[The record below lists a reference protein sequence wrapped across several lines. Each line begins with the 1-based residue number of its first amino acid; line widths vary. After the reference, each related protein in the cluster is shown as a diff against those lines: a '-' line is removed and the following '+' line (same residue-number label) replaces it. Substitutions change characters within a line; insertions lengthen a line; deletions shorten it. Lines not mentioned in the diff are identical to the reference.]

1 MNSPDW
7 HQRAACRGLDPEL
20 FFPLAG
26 HDAKEAKAV
35 CRTCPVKEPCYEAG
49 RDEYFGVW
57 GGTTRK
63 ERQMAELGHLTGRV
77 PTRGCWLCGM
87 PCEPRH
93 RYCSDECRARARA
106 ASAKKWRL
114 NREVAS

>member
-7 HQRAACRGLDPEL
+7 HQQAACRGLDPEL

-49 RDEYFGVW
+49 RYEYYGVW

-87 PCEPRH
+87 PCEHRH
-93 RYCSDECRARARA
+93 QYCSDECRARARK
-106 ASAKKWRL
+106 ASNLKWRQS
-114 NREVAS
+114 REVAS